1 MTTLTAAQVAA
12 LMRKA
17 GFPES
22 DLVTM
27 VAVCKAESG
36 FRVEIKNAHSSAS
49 GLLQILW
56 SVHRQYDQRR
66 LLSDAEYNIRAGYDI
81 YKSQGKRAWV
91 AYTSGSYKKFLNE
104 ARQGVAQAASV
115 NGNASVPTAGSSGT
129 TTTPGVT
136 YGPNGPQLT
145 GAGVGGTLR
154 AEEEVSGPLSGL
166 WIRGSQVQGDFA
178 NAIIGAPK
186 FEAGFDTVPHL
197 IFSIADPEGA
207 LLYTLDRQGWFWS
220 SGGTVTYQDLTMKMD
235 EIKWEPGSHTTGQLT
250 VTAPDA
256 LVFALMK
263 LKGARTAAGISA
275 TEWIAQE
282 LSLCGFDPNKVFLG
296 ESVPSQS
303 MIARDEEDQSGNNT
317 SGDEPSA
324 WTTIV
329 RLAKELGKRIF
340 VSGSRL
346 IFGSV
351 AFAMQWANT
360 GTMRLSY
367 HGYTPAERFLSL
379 PSGTR
384 VSVGSKSG
392 ILQVQGRVPLNRAK
406 FFRPGTRVSLVSVPS
421 IAGAEERIMVV
432 SHISHDIGTDT
443 DGAEITLLEPVD
455 PPPQPPQA
463 NSTGANGGDTSSGSS
478 ASGGGNDSQIDKFV
492 ALALAQAGKRY
503 VFGAEASPS
512 DPNPRAFDCS
522 ELVEWCAARVGISP
536 RVPDGSA
543 AQAAWVRSKG
553 TGQSIS
559 AAINTKGALL
569 FMPGHVAISLG
580 NGKTIEAM
588 NPSNGVRQGNA
599 NGRRWTS
606 AGKIPGAAGYR

>member
-1 MTTLTAAQVAA
+1 MTTLTYAQVAV
-12 LMRKA
+12 LVKKV
-17 GFPES
+17 GFPEA
-22 DLVTM
+22 DQVTM
-27 VAVCKAESG
+27 VAVCSAESG
-36 FRVEIKNAHSSAS
+36 RRVEALNSSSAS
-49 GLLQILW
+49 GLWQILW
-56 SVHRQYDQRR
+56 KVHRQYDQRK
-66 LLSDAEYNIRAGYDI
+66 LLSDAEYNARAALDI

-91 AYTSGSYKKFLNE
+91 AYSSGAYQKYMNA

-115 NGNASVPTAGSSGT
+115 NGNASVPTAGSSST
-129 TTTPGVT
+129 ATPAVT
-136 YGPNGPQLT
+136 YGPNGPQIT
-145 GAGVGGTLR
+145 AAGVGGTLR
-154 AEEEVSGPLSGL
+154 AEEEVSGPLSQF
-166 WIRGSQVQGDFA
+166 WIRGAQVQGNFA

-186 FEAGFDTVPHL
+186 FEAGFDTVPNL
-197 IFSIADPEGA
+197 MFSIADPDGA

-220 SGGTVTYQDLTMKMD
+220 SGGTVQYQDLTMKMD

-256 LVFALMK
+256 LVYALMK

-282 LSLCGFDPNKVFLG
+282 LAICGFDPNKVFLG

-317 SGDEPSA
+317 SGNEPSA

-384 VSVGSKSG
+384 VSVGSKQG

-432 SHISHDIGTDT
+432 SHITHDVGTDT
-443 DGAEITLLEPVD
+443 DGADITLLEPVD
-455 PPPQPPQA
+455 PPPEPPQA

-492 ALALAQAGKRY
+492 ALALAQAGKKY

-536 RVPDGSA
+536 KVPDGSA
-543 AQAAWVRSKG
+543 AQAAWVRSRG
-553 TGQSIS
+553 GGQSVS